1 MTDHELPLVAFL
13 AGDLEPT
20 TARAVDEH
28 LLSCDQ
34 CWLAARE
41 DRAGR
46 ALAGLLRE
54 PTDPGLADRIRLAVD
69 QAPVP
74 EHGRRVHSTR
84 AHTGVSAAATAVI
97 ALVLTAIAIGPLH
110 RVPARDSPALRQVV
124 ALARQLPPADGGR
137 GVAGAVA
144 LDEPHTVRAGDAG
157 ISVQAYAFGGEIA
170 LLASSSQPFT
180 MPRDARRPNG
190 RSMRWTVT
198 RGSVTVYC
206 PVPEVLL
213 AGREPAKK
221 LAALARVLHLA

>member
-1 MTDHELPLVAFL
+1 MSPATPPRKPPRPWVARAALSSPACIAAGATWLRCSPNRGSTMTDHELPLVAFL

-69 QAPVP
+69 LAPVP

-97 ALVLTAIAIGPLH
+97 AL
-110 RVPARDSPALRQVV
+110 
-124 ALARQLPPADGGR
+124 
-137 GVAGAVA
+137 
-144 LDEPHTVRAGDAG
+144 
-157 ISVQAYAFGGEIA
+157 
-170 LLASSSQPFT
+170 
-180 MPRDARRPNG
+180 
-190 RSMRWTVT
+190 
-198 RGSVTVYC
+198 
-206 PVPEVLL
+206 
-213 AGREPAKK
+213 
-221 LAALARVLHLA
+221 